1 MEEIIIGTFP
11 HNQGGDCL
19 QDVAIKVNK
28 NFEEV
33 YEYISDIESS
43 LIDPDDPS
51 LIGTGK
57 IKIIR
62 LLNEHTVSDEGRIV
76 IENFLQD
83 VKEDKV
89 NYILAVNYL
98 GGINPINLIRYTS
111 KVITF
116 EFLIMSKYKVIGYLL
131 DIYLNYDGS
140 FGSINL
146 FQRELDQKKELTVDL
161 DNNVINIDEWKI
173 FASATSNNKSNSSKF
188 IIKSGNTYNLILS
201 FTNNGSQSADYIIFQ
216 QGLILYRIDFPQ
228 GMQFDITS
236 YTISKLDLTLFED
249 ELKSLEDKIT
259 QKIDDVISGNL
270 EDINKKLENKVDK
283 EVGKGLS
290 SNDFTDEDKIL
301 LGNIVNKVDKV
312 TGKGLSSNDFTDE
325 YREILDTLQDV
336 VIEVNRMSKEQA
348 SLPSKILTNIQPA
361 QLEALKKDKVGL
373 DLTFDVGN
381 IEDKTQIYLD
391 GATQDTAGILTAE
404 DKKVIDS
411 VADLKLGYNEE
422 TRMIQLNNGTEL
434 VSEIPADRFIKDGM
448 VNGVSIDEETKVVT
462 ITFNT
467 DAGQEDIPVD
477 FGDIYDL
484 LLGEAKSYVD
494 NKIFLQVGLENG
506 KYPGGQIAY
515 IQHPDT
521 STIRL
526 IPTWKD
532 HFNSFI
538 FNVDGEIEFNDGN
551 GPNSSSIITIKNT
564 DKVNNSYNL
573 KDYLDLKANQA
584 TTYTK
589 EEVNDLISSK
599 ANSATTLAGYGI
611 TDAKIENRTI
621 TLGSNSIEIPESPIV
636 LTISSTANESN
647 VAAYTKLLSNL
658 TISTYIV
665 DNDIYYRSVLNSVIN
680 STTIRVFVIVN
691 AATSNPSLREYQL
704 YSNGSLTQS
713 IDTVLI
719 TSKQLKS
726 TLTYTTEANA
736 DNVSVWNN
744 YLNNYI
750 SGLQVYDTSLYY
762 PIHEINRATNTIY
775 AQTIALDP
783 NELRFVAYTITPTT
797 GAMTKTTT
805 SYQLTPVTA

>member
-1 MEEIIIGTFP
+1 MDNLRLGKFP
-11 HNQGGDCL
+11 NNEGGSC
-19 QDVAIKVNK
+19 
-28 NFEEV
+28 
-33 YEYISDIESS
+33 
-43 LIDPDDPS
+43 
-51 LIGTGK
+51 
-57 IKIIR
+57 
-62 LLNEHTVSDEGRIV
+62 
-76 IENFLQD
+76 
-83 VKEDKV
+83 
-89 NYILAVNYL
+89 
-98 GGINPINLIRYTS
+98 
-111 KVITF
+111 
-116 EFLIMSKYKVIGYLL
+116 
-131 DIYLNYDGS
+131 
-140 FGSINL
+140 
-146 FQRELDQKKELTVDL
+146 
-161 DNNVINIDEWKI
+161 
-173 FASATSNNKSNSSKF
+173 
-188 IIKSGNTYNLILS
+188 
-201 FTNNGSQSADYIIFQ
+201 
-216 QGLILYRIDFPQ
+216 
-228 GMQFDITS
+228 
-236 YTISKLDLTLFED
+236 
-249 ELKSLEDKIT
+249 
-259 QKIDDVISGNL
+259 
-270 EDINKKLENKVDK
+270 
-283 EVGKGLS
+283 
-290 SNDFTDEDKIL
+290 
-301 LGNIVNKVDKV
+301 
-312 TGKGLSSNDFTDE
+312 
-325 YREILDTLQDV
+325 LQDV

-381 IEDKTQIYLD
+381 TEDKTQIYLD

-404 DKKVIDS
+404 DKKIIDS

-589 EEVNDLISSK
+589 EEVNDLI
-599 ANSATTLAGYGI
+599 N
-611 TDAKIENRTI
+611 
-621 TLGSNSIEIPESPIV
+621 
-636 LTISSTANESN
+636 TIS
-647 VAAYTKLLSNL
+647 V
-658 TISTYIV
+658 
-665 DNDIYYRSVLNSVIN
+665 
-680 STTIRVFVIVN
+680 
-691 AATSNPSLREYQL
+691 
-704 YSNGSLTQS
+704 
-713 IDTVLI
+713 
-719 TSKQLKS
+719 
-726 TLTYTTEANA
+726 LTYTTSASSDNLAAYSNFKNSSMNA
-736 DNVSVWNN
+736 SLYIIDIEEDPINTVYRKVITFDMENN
-744 YLNNYI
+744 IFYLQYINTTSNTLNN
-750 SGLQVYDTSLYY
+750 LQYTL
-762 PIHEINRATNTIY
+762 NT
-775 AQTIALDP
+775 D
-783 NELRFVAYTITPTT
+783 T
-797 GAMTKTTT
+797 GAMTKTKT